1 MLALVLAIV
10 LYSLPLTILV
20 APKLANIV
28 FITLP
33 LLVALVARSLI
44 TILLSIT
51 LLPLVHNVQAF
62 LASFACSLAISL
74 LYVLGKGLDPAYTA
88 LKFAYK
94 HVEVRE
100 LVTDSKLY
108 KTLLLATLLAY
119 IQAVI
124 AELHGYRLSSL
135 TTSITV
141 TFSSIVA
148 VLLLIFLWH
157 YYKLFNITLLAPL
170 MLSVAWSTPAL
181 VLLPLAFIPPTLIEY
196 LPRTRARQNIE
207 FGEIVAVLEKK
218 PLIRYQK
225 SLGKEFRWWWS
236 HVPFKTIYRHNI
248 LNDLNQHI
256 AIFGAS
262 GSGKSTL
269 ASTILLQLHRA
280 LDVKFIVID
289 PHGEYKSLLK
299 DVDYRLVDASKIAFN
314 PLVLVTGETPAERAK
329 QIVDIIRTL
338 YHIGPLQASILEDA
352 ILDAYAL
359 YGFDLY
365 SPYTGKSTTFPQPS
379 DIVKIL
385 AKYCSRDHA
394 SVQSLL
400 NYVKG
405 LLFYGENP
413 IDINL
418 LLRENVI
425 LDLHRLPTPTHQL
438 FYVETVTR
446 LMMESF
452 RRGGE
457 ASKPKRVVIIDEAHI
472 FLPRSSQRESPL
484 SRIFIELRKYGVM
497 GILIT
502 QSPLDIDERI
512 LVNTSLK
519 ISLTLNEPKTL
530 NYVARI
536 LAGFEI
542 GDRVEAIKAIL
553 ASLPRGYAIV
563 KPSVLPS
570 PLLIRLK
577 TPISADKA

>member
-100 LVTDSKLY
+100 LITDSKLY

-280 LDVKFIVID
+280 LDVKFIVI
-289 PHGEYKSLLK
+289 
-299 DVDYRLVDASKIAFN
+299 
-314 PLVLVTGETPAERAK
+314 
-329 QIVDIIRTL
+329 
-338 YHIGPLQASILEDA
+338 
-352 ILDAYAL
+352 
-359 YGFDLY
+359 
-365 SPYTGKSTTFPQPS
+365 
-379 DIVKIL
+379 
-385 AKYCSRDHA
+385 
-394 SVQSLL
+394 
-400 NYVKG
+400 
-405 LLFYGENP
+405 
-413 IDINL
+413 
-418 LLRENVI
+418 
-425 LDLHRLPTPTHQL
+425 
-438 FYVETVTR
+438 
-446 LMMESF
+446 
-452 RRGGE
+452 
-457 ASKPKRVVIIDEAHI
+457 
-472 FLPRSSQRESPL
+472 
-484 SRIFIELRKYGVM
+484 
-497 GILIT
+497 
-502 QSPLDIDERI
+502 
-512 LVNTSLK
+512 
-519 ISLTLNEPKTL
+519 
-530 NYVARI
+530 
-536 LAGFEI
+536 
-542 GDRVEAIKAIL
+542 
-553 ASLPRGYAIV
+553 
-563 KPSVLPS
+563 
-570 PLLIRLK
+570 
-577 TPISADKA
+577 